1 MAEPKFYALEE
12 LPVEQSGPR
21 KPLFGD
27 DDTLLKAGLALVAL
41 MTVWRFYIG
50 LISHVIWEESHFVV
64 SGEYFD
70 FGYPDIPAG
79 FPWLAKII
87 TAIFGWQV
95 WPLRIVA
102 LAIATAIPF
111 AVYFLAKPLTTRRNA
126 IWAAIISLLLPPSAL
141 NGTIFYPEGALQLLL
156 VLMLGCLVRAFDE
169 DATTETSLY
178 TRHKWWIWAGVCA
191 GLGQLVHFRFLIPGL
206 AVVAYMS
213 LDKRGRTFWTQPGPY
228 ITAAL
233 AVVGLV
239 PALIYNATHD
249 WPAIQFH
256 VVNRPRFDPD
266 IGRIISFLMT
276 QFGITTP
283 LFFIALVAAGKV
295 SLFRD
300 RGTPGTM
307 LGYQTA
313 IIFVFYVFQTLVN
326 KKVMPHWPF
335 MAYLPL
341 LPYVPGVLIAFADA
355 AASNGNRMIRAGL
368 IATGPLLALAIG
380 VVASIYQWQ
389 YRHSAEIPYTERQH
403 NILKNENWSLLEPD
417 LAAATA
423 RAKARF
429 GPDVAIATS
438 GHISAVHLEF
448 PADGKK
454 DRRVYTLGDP
464 YDVVARFV
472 VARHDWKLDLASLQ
486 RDRAGKGVVIAM
498 NEPDYLLHVQEDI
511 DVYRRLCATFEDIE
525 PFKQSALPPGRTLIS
540 FYTARVRTQPLAQAP
555 QGPCPLIPS
564 LYIASPGRA
573 RFIKTGDDRNHYG
586 MAADPAGLTKVEI
599 VLDGKT
605 VIPVRYG
612 LNTKESP
619 TPDVLNYDP
628 NWPNLQFDYKFPQGT
643 LVPGEHVI
651 SIRATRSD
659 GSMVNGPPRT
669 IYVIEKK

>member
-1 MAEPKFYALEE
+1 MADPKFYALDE
-12 LPVEQSGPR
+12 LPVGQSGPR
-21 KPLFGD
+21 KLLFGD
-27 DDTLLKAGLALVAL
+27 DRTLLKAGLALVAL
-41 MTVWRFYIG
+41 MTAWRFYIG

-79 FPWLAKII
+79 FPWLARII
-87 TAIFGWQV
+87 TSAFGWEI

-102 LAIATAIPF
+102 LLIATAIPF
-111 AVYFLAKPLTTRRNA
+111 AVYFLATPLTTRRNA

-141 NGTIFYPEGALQLLL
+141 NGTIFYPEGALQSLL
-156 VLMLGCLVRAFDE
+156 VLMLGCLVRAFAEE
-169 DATTETSLY
+169 DASTETSPLKRY
-178 TRHKWWIWAGVCA
+178 KWWIWAGACA
-191 GLGQLVHFRFLIPGL
+191 GIGQLVHFRFLIPGL
-206 AVVAYMS
+206 AVVAYM
-213 LDKRGRTFWTQPGPY
+213 LADARGRTFWTKPGPY

-239 PALIYNATHD
+239 PALIYNASHD

-266 IGRIISFLMT
+266 LGRVISFFLT

-283 LFFIALVAAGKV
+283 LFFIALVAAGRV
-295 SLFRD
+295 SLLRE
-300 RGTPGTM
+300 RGTPGAM

-313 IIFVFYVFQTLVN
+313 IIFVFYVFQTMVN

-355 AASNGNRMIRAGL
+355 AAGSTNRLIRGVL
-368 IATGPLLALAIG
+368 ITTGPLLALAIG
-380 VVASIYQWQ
+380 VVASIYQWE
-389 YRHSAEIPYTERQH
+389 YRHSAEIPYTQRQH

-417 LAAATA
+417 LAAAMSRA
-423 RAKARF
+423 RMRF
-429 GPDVAIATS
+429 GKDVVIATS

-448 PADGKK
+448 PADGRK

-464 YDVVARFV
+464 YDNTARFV
-472 VARHDWKLDLASLQ
+472 VARQDWKLDLESLQ

-540 FYTARVRTQPLAQAP
+540 LYTARVRPQPLASAP
-555 QGPCPLIPS
+555 DGPCALIPQ

-573 RFIKTGDDRNHYG
+573 RFLKTGDDRNHYG
-586 MAADPAGLTKVEI
+586 MAADPAGFVKVEM

-605 VIPVRYG
+605 VIPTRYG

-628 NWPNLQFDYKFPQGT
+628 NWPNIQFDFRFPQGILT
-643 LVPGEHVI
+643 PGEHTI
-651 SIRATRSD
+651 AIRATRAD
-659 GSMVNGPPRT
+659 GSQANGPART
-669 IYVIEKK
+669 LYVVDK